1 MQRGKYIKKRDM
13 MRRFIVI
20 LALAF
25 LSSLYA
31 SAQEERTFWNHG
43 LGKLLKSA
51 DEMIDRL
58 QDEGVDTNYIRKPKL
73 SRMVYLGYYGYFQQH
88 DMTFPVN
95 VDNADIPLDSRYM
108 PSNMS
113 EKKYMMA
120 DMHTYQ
126 SEMEL
131 GIDWRGISVELPIPI
146 RNRYSMSFGLAKNG
160 SVWGA
165 RIRYKSLKNMEGVL
179 DDSFNQAMTQWTHNI
194 ENQTSDPAV
203 TSESTIPSGKIDLKV
218 FYVEGYYVFN
228 NKKFSL
234 AAGAYGDMVQKRS
247 AGSLFVM
254 GNYYQSRFGANSLF
268 NHERDI
274 FRNWKLSFGPGYGY
288 NWSINGGKVCVHMSV
303 IPMISIWNHM
313 VHKNWDFNGSYAY
326 AATSEDPAVRAQQ
339 MEAER
344 QRWSN
349 YDKHY
354 YDAVDNG
361 RSRFVFNYFGR
372 IAVSYSFDRYLLNF
386 LSNYRQYLYR
396 NNADTRINNREA
408 DVQLNFGMRF

>member
-1 MQRGKYIKKRDM
+1 
-13 MRRFIVI
+13 
-20 LALAF
+20 
-25 LSSLYA
+25 
-31 SAQEERTFWNHG
+31 
-43 LGKLLKSA
+43 
-51 DEMIDRL
+51 
-58 QDEGVDTNYIRKPKL
+58 
-73 SRMVYLGYYGYFQQH
+73 MVYLGYYGYFQQH
-88 DMTFPVN
+88 DMTFPVS
-95 VDNADIPLDSRYM
+95 VDNADIPWDVRYM

-113 EKKYMMA
+113 EKKYMMT

-126 SEMEL
+126 SEVEL
-131 GIDWRGISVELPIPI
+131 GIDWRGIAIELPIPI

-179 DDSFNQAMTQWTHNI
+179 DDSFNQAMTQWAHNV
-194 ENQTSDPAV
+194 ENQTNAPAV
-203 TSESTIPSGKIDLKV
+203 TEESTIPSGKMDLKI

-254 GNYYQSRFGANSLF
+254 GNYYQSRFGANNLF

-288 NWSINGGKVCVHMSV
+288 NWSINGGKVCIHMSV

-313 VHKNWDFNGSYAY
+313 VHKSQDFS
-326 AATSEDPAVRAQQ
+326 AQQ
-339 MEAER
+339 TEAER
-344 QRWSN
+344 LRWSN
-349 YDKHY
+349 YDNHY

-372 IAVSYSFDRYLLNF
+372 FAVSYSFDRYLLNF

-396 NNADTRINNREA
+396 NNADTKINNREA

>member
-1 MQRGKYIKKRDM
+1 MI
-13 MRRFIVI
+13 RFIVI
-20 LALAF
+20 LSLAF
-25 LSSLYA
+25 LSSLHT
-31 SAQEERTFWNHG
+31 SAQEERSFWDHG
-43 LGKLLKSA
+43 IGKLLKGA
-51 DEMIDRL
+51 DEMIDRW

-95 VDNADIPLDSRYM
+95 VDNADIPLDKQYM
-108 PSNMS
+108 PPNMS

-120 DMHTYQ
+120 NMHTYQ
-126 SEMEL
+126 SEVEL

-228 NKKFSL
+228 NKRFSL

-326 AATSEDPAVRAQQ
+326 AATSTDPAVRAQQ